1 MSLFSGLFRK
11 KVMYHEELPSRERI
25 VRVFEEHLVPVLEP
39 RGFIFR
45 PKDLE
50 FRRDRGDLLDIIDH
64 ATTHHNSSAARI
76 VDFRPSFTIRSKAY
90 AVWGKAHVLKTH
102 DGTLWHG
109 DLEKWPGTDRYG
121 FDHVYSLGTM
131 DNERLIKGYIHNLS
145 RHVVPFMDGLSTLER
160 VMEHRRALGTDNGAG
175 YVQLACMLGLR
186 DEARRSLTLH
196 EQDMAKYMDKPE
208 VVERMDRT
216 RKLVNE
222 LQAT

>member
-1 MSLFSGLFRK
+1 
-11 KVMYHEELPSRERI
+11 MYHAELPSRERI
-25 VRVFEEHLVPVLEP
+25 VRVFEDHLVPVLEP
-39 RGFIFR
+39 RGFTFR

-64 ATTHHNSSAARI
+64 ATTHYNSSAARI

-109 DLEKWPGTDRYG
+109 DLEQWPGIDRFG
-121 FDHVYSLGTM
+121 FYREYSLGTM
-131 DNERLIKGYIHNLS
+131 DNERLISGYIRNLS
-145 RHVVPFMDGLSTLER
+145 EHVVPFMDSLGTLER
-160 VMEHRRALGTDNGAG
+160 VLEHQRRAGTDNRAG
-175 YVQLACMLGLR
+175 HVQLACMLGLR

-208 VVERMDRT
+208 VAERMDRT
-216 RKLVNE
+216 RKLVND
-222 LQAT
+222 LLAR